1 MRQRARLTAI
11 SDGVSSREP
20 AIPHALPRPQDP
32 PERFLKAGVYGVAV
46 GEDLALMD
54 IGADA
59 YLCLPGGASGLGGDG
74 STLRL
79 SGPSAAAVVEAGLGA
94 DQAGP
99 AIRTPPGLPSRTLI
113 HDTAPTVSLGDVLRG
128 LGAVRDIRR
137 ALRGDGLRPI
147 LAVASDHDRVVD
159 RGAVAHAA
167 KTFWRLSPWLPMEGE
182 CLVRS
187 AMLMSYL
194 RRAGLSADWV
204 FGVRLWP
211 FAAHCWVQI
220 DDLCLNDDIERLA
233 AYTPIYCR

>member
-1 MRQRARLTAI
+1 MRPRARLTAM
-11 SDGVSSREP
+11 SDGASGLET
-20 AIPHALPRPQDP
+20 AIPHVLPRPQDL

-59 YLCLPGGASGLGGDG
+59 YLCLPGGALGLGGDG
-74 STLRL
+74 SNLRL
-79 SGPSAAAVVEAGLGA
+79 SGPNAAAVVEAALGA

-99 AIRTPPGLPSRTLI
+99 VIRTPLDLPSRTLI
-113 HDTAPTVSLGDVLRG
+113 HDTAPNVSLGDVLRG

-137 ALRGDGLRPI
+137 ALRGEGLRPI
-147 LAVASDHDRVVD
+147 LAVAPDHDGGVD
-159 RGAVAHAA
+159 REAVAHAA